1 MWKISIKLLMTL
13 ESLKDVKIKRRLK
26 GIILMFNIIIKETE
40 KSVIL
45 KIPRSVKRK
54 GDTFTP
60 SYTIKL
66 FTKLKYYLYRSGPVY
81 EIRKK
86 LDDSLGSSKVVY
98 EIPISNSIVEK
109 II

>member
-1 MWKISIKLLMTL
+1 
-13 ESLKDVKIKRRLK
+13 
-26 GIILMFNIIIKETE
+26 MFNIIIKETE

-45 KIPRSVKRK
+45 KIPKSVKRK

-81 EIRKK
+81 EIRK